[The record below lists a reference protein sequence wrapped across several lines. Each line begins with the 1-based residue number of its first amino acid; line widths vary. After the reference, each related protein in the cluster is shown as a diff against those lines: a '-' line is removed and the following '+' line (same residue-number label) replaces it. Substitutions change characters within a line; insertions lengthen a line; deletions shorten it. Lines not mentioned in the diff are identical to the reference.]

1 VKWCGKAGPFAA
13 PAPGSPTISRSEPL
27 RYYITDRHSAGGIE
41 PLLEI
46 AARRLAE
53 GIELI
58 QIREKDL
65 PTRELAA
72 LASRFLGL
80 PNPRGTKILVNS
92 RTDVALACGAHGVH
106 LPSDSYP
113 ASALRR
119 VVPDGF
125 VIGASCHSVVD
136 VKRAEEEG
144 ADFAV
149 FGPVFFTPSKADM
162 GEPQGLEKLA
172 EACRAVRMPVLA
184 LGGVMAR
191 NVPQCLA
198 AGAAGV
204 AAIRMFQEG

>member
-106 LPSDSYP
+106 LHRTPIRRPLSAASYP
-113 ASALRR
+113 MAS
-119 VVPDGF
+119 
-125 VIGASCHSVVD
+125 SS
-136 VKRAEEEG
+136 
-144 ADFAV
+144 
-149 FGPVFFTPSKADM
+149 
-162 GEPQGLEKLA
+162 
-172 EACRAVRMPVLA
+172 
-184 LGGVMAR
+184 AR
-191 NVPQCLA
+191 LVTA
-198 AGAAGV
+198 WST
-204 AAIRMFQEG
+204 